1 MDEASSFGESIIN
14 NSTKIL
20 NILKKD
26 GEMSSW
32 DLKLKLHLS
41 SSALYLA
48 LGRLFETKDIEL
60 SQKDL
65 TYIIKP
71 LTKTENT

>member
-1 MDEASSFGESIIN
+1 MDEASKFGESIVN

-20 NILKKD
+20 QVLKND
-26 GEMSSW
+26 GEMTSW

-48 LGRLFETKDIEL
+48 LGQLFANKDIEL

-65 TYIIKP
+65 TYIVKP
-71 LTKTENT
+71 LPKTENT